1 MGALT
6 IGVRMDI
13 SIIKAL
19 SGRTIAY
26 IILKISGAFV
36 GGSAIGLEFWQSA
49 VMAAFTGIME
59 IAEEMSRNYLN
70 DGQITV
76 EEMDASF
83 AKLQESQD
91 ETK

>member
-6 IGVRMDI
+6 IGVRMDK

-36 GGSAIGLEFWQSA
+36 GGSAIGLQFWQSA
-49 VMAAFTGIME
+49 VMAAFTGVME
-59 IAEEMSRNYLN
+59 ISEEMSRNYLN

-83 AKLQESQD
+83 AKLQENDD
-91 ETK
+91 EAK

>member
-6 IGVRMDI
+6 IGVRMDK

-36 GGSAIGLEFWQSA
+36 GSGSLQLWQH
-49 VMAAFTGIME
+49 
-59 IAEEMSRNYLN
+59 
-70 DGQITV
+70 
-76 EEMDASF
+76 
-83 AKLQESQD
+83 LQVSWRSQKRCLA
-91 ETK
+91 TT

>member
-1 MGALT
+1 
-6 IGVRMDI
+6 MDKQI
-13 SIIKAL
+13 LKAL

-49 VMAAFTGIME
+49 VMAAFTGVME

-83 AKLQESQD
+83 AKLQEED
-91 ETK
+91 EK